1 MLPFFIS
8 LIVAGVIPRPSLRTA
23 AVITAIMFAFQ
34 NGLTAYHRVDPRIL
48 ALPDQSRVILYV
60 WTTVALSV
68 AEVVATFLLVWG
80 IRRFFSSRKKVNK

>member
-8 LIVAGVIPRPSLRTA
+8 LIVACVIPRPSLRTA
-23 AVITAIMFAFQ
+23 TVITAIIFAFQ
-34 NGLTAYHRVDPRIL
+34 NGLTSYGSVDPRIL

-60 WTTVALSV
+60 WTTVALTV
-68 AEVVATFLLVWG
+68 AEVVAAFLLVWG